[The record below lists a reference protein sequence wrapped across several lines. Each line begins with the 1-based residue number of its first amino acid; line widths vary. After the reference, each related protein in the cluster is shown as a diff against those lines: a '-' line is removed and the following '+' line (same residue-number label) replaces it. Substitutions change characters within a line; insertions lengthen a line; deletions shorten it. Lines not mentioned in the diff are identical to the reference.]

1 MPFFIVETTFCS
13 RYAIFCLVYKIRLF
27 LFRHMVQTFQVN
39 GRTASKKKPYLCT
52 TKGVYQFQKTA
63 HPPKKTVYLLKLRH
77 NLDTEILPELR
88 PRQRLNHTSLSCS
101 GFLVH
106 VEHWG
111 FGSSS
116 ACSRLCIGLAF
127 SRVCLYTD

>member
-39 GRTASKKKPYLCT
+39 GRTAAKKTLLVHHKRCVSVSKNRT
-52 TKGVYQFQKTA
+52 STQ
-63 HPPKKTVYLLKLRH
+63 KTVYLLKLRH

-88 PRQRLNHTSLSCS
+88 PRQRLKHTSLSYS